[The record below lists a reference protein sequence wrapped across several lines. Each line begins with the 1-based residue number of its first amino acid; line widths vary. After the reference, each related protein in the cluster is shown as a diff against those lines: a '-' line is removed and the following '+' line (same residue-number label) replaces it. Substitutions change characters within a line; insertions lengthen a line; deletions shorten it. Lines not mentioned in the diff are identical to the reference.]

1 MAYANGFN
9 GDQKGLDI
17 ILKTL
22 EAKTYAIPGI
32 IVNGDLS
39 VTAMGESA
47 YFYIQGAPSVAGS
60 HTLGTKL
67 TETSSG
73 VKRISIDLSTGYGLH
88 TVIPFA
94 NYATVAPDVVEKKV
108 AQESVKRANLFNEE
122 FITALLAGAS
132 AKTYTKTLVGL
143 AAFLEAVGTFK
154 VDNKANAIK
163 PTGALVTVAFYNALI
178 NDLKSRS
185 TERTDGLLF
194 DGSIL
199 TVSGIPVIEC
209 VDLTGVD
216 FVLVH
221 AEGVAAPINVQT
233 LNVVDATAAG
243 YPSGVLISGEMGR
256 GFKVVAF
263 ADQPVLGAGGYHV
276 AKFTEAL
283 A

>member
-1 MAYANGFN
+1 MSYSNGFN
-9 GDQKGLDI
+9 GDLKGLDI

-22 EAKTYAIPGI
+22 EAKTYALPGI

-47 YFYIQGAPSVAGS
+47 YFYIQGAPSAAGS

-73 VKRISIDLSTGYGLH
+73 VKRISIDLSEGYGLH

-94 NYATVAPDVVEKKV
+94 NFATVAPDVVEKKV
-108 AQESVKRANLFNEE
+108 AQEALKRANLFNEE
-122 FITALLAGAS
+122 FVTALVAGAT
-132 AKTYTKTLVGL
+132 AKTYTNGL
-143 AAFLEAVGTFK
+143 TGLKAFLEAVGTFK
-154 VDNKANAIK
+154 VDNKANALK
-163 PTGALVTVAFYNALI
+163 PTGALVSVAFYNALI
-178 NDLKSRS
+178 DDLKGRS

-194 DGSIL
+194 DGNMI
-199 TVSGIPVIEC
+199 TISGIPVVEC
-209 VDLTGVD
+209 VDLSGVD

-221 AEGVAAPINVQT
+221 AEGVAAPVNVQT

-276 AKFTEAL
+276 AKFTEA